1 MRVAILGLG
10 EAGEKYSRAFASA
23 GQEVVGFDPRDVEV
37 GAGVTK
43 ASSVQEAVQ
52 GAELVLG
59 LTTAKPSVAVAA
71 EAADALTAGAVYI
84 DLNAA
89 APERKQEVA
98 AALGETAKM
107 VDGAVIG
114 SVQKFGAQ
122 VHVLLSGP
130 HAEEAAALLSVI
142 DAKAEAIGGGVGDA
156 SRRKLLRSVFMKGLG
171 ALISEAME
179 AGESANEAEWMR
191 AQISGELAQGEATLD
206 RLWAGTK
213 THAYRRGME
222 LGDSLNVLDTF
233 GGTWP
238 VTRGARSVHLD
249 LARKTGADEKGVV
262 DALASIPTSAL
273 GDGGD
278 RLGMLHSRIKPVW
291 DCPPLAGRA
300 FTVTTRPGD
309 NQALHQSLKLARP
322 GDVLVIDGGGHA
334 ERALMGELIAER
346 AQIAGIA
353 GMIIDGAVRD
363 VKELAALGFPVWA
376 AGVTPAGPYKS
387 GPGRCGQSVSI
398 GGVVCHP
405 GDIVVADADG
415 VIVVPAL
422 EAESV
427 LAAGQVVVADEQQRQ
442 RDMRDAA
449 KKP

>member
-10 EAGEKYSRAFASA
+10 EAGAMYARAFALA
-23 GQEVVGFDPRDVEV
+23 GHAVAGFDPRDVDV
-37 GAGVTK
+37 DAGVEK
-43 ASSVQEAVQ
+43 AGSVREAVQ
-52 GAELVLG
+52 GSDLVLG
-59 LTTAKPSVAVAA
+59 LTTAKPSVAVAEEAAPALSA
-71 EAADALTAGAVYI
+71 EAMYI

-89 APERKQEVA
+89 APERKLEVA
-98 AALGETAKM
+98 AALGETAKV

-130 HAEEAAALLSVI
+130 YAEEAASMLGQI
-142 DAKAEAIGGGVGDA
+142 DARAESIGGNVGDA

-171 ALISEAME
+171 ALVTEAM
-179 AGESANEAEWMR
+179 ATGESAGEVTWMR
-191 AQISGELAQGEATLD
+191 QQIAGELAQGEATLD
-206 RLWAGTK
+206 RLWSGTK
-213 THAYRRGME
+213 THAFRRGAE
-222 LGDSLNVLDTF
+222 LGDSLAALLDV
-233 GGTWP
+233 GNDWP
-238 VTRGARSVHLD
+238 MTRAARSLHLG
-249 LARKTGADEKGVV
+249 LAREGGANSTNVV
-262 DALASIPTSAL
+262 EALANIPTSAL

-309 NQALHQSLKLARP
+309 NQALHRALGLARP
-322 GDVLVIDGGGHA
+322 GDVLVIDGGGHT

-346 AQIAGIA
+346 AQNAGIA
-353 GMIIDGAVRD
+353 GMIIDGAIRD
-363 VKELAALGFPVWA
+363 VREIADLGFPVWA
-376 AGVTPAGPYKS
+376 AAVSPAGPYKN
-387 GPGRCGQSVSI
+387 GPGRCGQPVSI
-398 GGVVCHP
+398 GGVVCQP

-427 LAAGQVVVADEQQRQ
+427 LAAGQAVVADEQQRQ
-442 RDMRDAA
+442 RDIRAA
-449 KKP
+449 GKNP